1 MTGVVVYLSVTGN
14 TEYFVKQT
22 NLDLVRL
29 ELNEYQVVSEPY
41 VLVIPSYEEH
51 VMPEVI
57 DTFRD
62 FLEDEENLKNCI
74 GIFASGNINFGEK
87 WFGVTGKTIARE
99 FDIQL
104 LHTFELMGSK
114 TDVEKLVCVFN
125 ER

>member
-41 VLVIPSYEEH
+41 VLVVPSYEEH

-62 FLEDEENLKNCI
+62 FLSNEENLKNCI
-74 GIFASGNINFGEK
+74 GIFASGNVNFGEK
-87 WFGVTGKTIARE
+87 LFGVTGKTIARE
-99 FDIQL
+99 FNIPL
-104 LHTFELMGSK
+104 LHTLELMGSK
-114 TDVEKLVCVFN
+114 TDVEKLVGVFN
-125 ER
+125 EH

>member
-1 MTGVVVYLSVTGN
+1 MAGVVVYLSVTGN
-14 TEYFVKQT
+14 TEYFVQQT

-41 VLVIPSYEEH
+41 VLVVPSYEEH

-62 FLEDEENLKNCI
+62 FLGNEENLKNCI
-74 GIFASGNINFGEK
+74 GIFASGNVNFGERL
-87 WFGVTGKTIARE
+87 FCVTGKTIARE
-99 FDIQL
+99 FNVPL

-114 TDVEKLVCVFN
+114 TDIEKLVGVFN
-125 ER
+125 EH

>member
-1 MTGVVVYLSVTGN
+1 MVGVVVYLSVTGN

-62 FLEDEENLKNCI
+62 FLEDEENRKNCI
-74 GIFASGNINFGEK
+74 GIFAGGNVNFGEK
-87 WFGVTGKTIARE
+87 LFGVTGKTIARE
-99 FDIQL
+99 FDIPL

-114 TDVEKLVCVFN
+114 TDVEKLVGVFD